1 MPVVFGVGSL
11 AFVTNIGEGQYPV
24 GSNRDPIAS
33 GQHSLAFTGPRG
45 GCEEPPHAIHTGR
58 GGLVTDQQQVC
69 YTIHV
74 NICGTHL
81 GVGQDPVSAKTRCHV
96 ALAPTSTNSS
106 IDTKSSSLYRS
117 ANNARSTICP
127 RPNPILTASRKN
139 IKPDFSAFLR
149 GLNPQSQGQ
158 FAFGEHAP
166 CHEKNGP

>member
-1 MPVVFGVGSL
+1 MWDSDDAGARIGMPVVFGVGSL

-81 GVGQDPVSAKTRCHV
+81 GVGQDPVSRSVGSNKHQQLDRHKIEFA
-96 ALAPTSTNSS
+96 
-106 IDTKSSSLYRS
+106 ISL
-117 ANNARSTICP
+117 C
-127 RPNPILTASRKN
+127 
-139 IKPDFSAFLR
+139 
-149 GLNPQSQGQ
+149 
-158 FAFGEHAP
+158 E
-166 CHEKNGP
+166 